1 MKFLSNLKLNNTR
14 QKGFTIIELLVV
26 IFIVGVISGLVMF
39 NYKSFRS
46 DVSVENL
53 AQDIGLAIRRAQV
66 YAVSTKGADNTTFP
80 SYGVHFNIPG
90 SNPILGTE
98 KAFVLFADL
107 PDYPTIGQYDQNSGA
122 CGIVNPSPIAQDEC
136 MEIINITTQDKITAL
151 CDDKVCYDS
160 TNDPSVD
167 IVFTRPNTE
176 AEFCFKVGSTT
187 CANPSN
193 IRIKVES
200 VGKTER
206 YINVWNT
213 GLISVK

>member
-1 MKFLSNLKLNNTR
+1 MKFFSFTNLNNSKK
-14 QKGFTIIELLVV
+14 KGFTIIELLVV
-26 IFIVGVISGLVMF
+26 IFIVGVISSLVMF

-53 AQDIGLAIRRAQV
+53 AQDIGLAVRRAQV
-66 YAVSTKGADNTTFP
+66 YAVSTKGADNTNFP

-90 SNPILGTE
+90 STDILGTE

-107 PDYPTIGQYDQNSGA
+107 PDYPVIGQYDQSSTT
-122 CGIVNPSPIAQDEC
+122 CGVVNPSAVSQDEC
-136 MEIINITTQDKITAL
+136 MEIIKITTQDKITAL
-151 CDDKVCYDS
+151 CDDKVCYDG

-176 AEFCFKVGSTT
+176 AEFCFRVGSSA
-187 CANPSN
+187 CSNPSN